1 MGLYFGTSKT
11 SLLILIRAFIISAVN
26 IGAVGVISSL
36 SLIPF
41 TKIRV
46 ARKMSESTAPC
57 RLNEFDTAN
66 LTFWIWYY

>member
-36 SLIPF
+36 IPLS
-41 TKIRV
+41 KIRV
-46 ARKMSESTAPC
+46 ARKMSESTTPC

-66 LTFWIWYY
+66 LTFWVWYY

>member
-1 MGLYFGTSKT
+1 MGLYFGTNKT
-11 SLLILIRAFIISAVN
+11 SLLILIRAFIISAFIISAVN

-36 SLIPF
+36 IPF

-46 ARKMSESTAPC
+46 TRKMSESTTPC

-66 LTFWIWYY
+66 LTFW